1 VRIISGSARGRKLCP
16 PPLHDRSIR
25 PTSDR
30 AREALF
36 NILGN
41 RVEGARVL
49 DLFAGTGA
57 FGLEALSR
65 DARLVVFVDHSPLS
79 LKLIRKNI
87 QLCRKGF
94 SGECAV
100 QVIKH
105 DLTRNLPIS
114 KLTRESLS
122 GFDLIFVDPPYSKN
136 ISLSVL
142 DFLNKSSLL
151 TASGLLVV
159 EERHNVELPL
169 EFSTFQCSD
178 KRTYGETAFYF
189 YQRSNTI

>member
-1 VRIISGSARGRKLCP
+1 MRIISGTARGRKLCP
-16 PPLHDRSIR
+16 PPLRDKSIR

-36 NILGN
+36 NILGT
-41 RVEGARVL
+41 RVVGARVL

-65 DARLVVFVDHSPLS
+65 NAKTVVFVDNSPLA

-87 QLCRKGF
+87 QICKTVASEG
-94 SGECAV
+94 CAV
-100 QVIKH
+100 QVIRH
-105 DLTRNLPIS
+105 DLTRSLPIT
-114 KLTRESLS
+114 KLPQEALS
-122 GFDLIFVDPPYSKN
+122 GFDLIFVDPPYSRK

-151 TASGLLVV
+151 TPTGLLIV
-159 EERHNVELPL
+159 EERHNVALPL
-169 EFSTFQCSD
+169 QFSTLHCGD
-178 KRTYGETAFYF
+178 KRIYGETAFYF
-189 YQRSNTI
+189 YQVSKTI